1 MLWALMYFIFTPTVK
16 VLRRINGLIR
26 KTSLS
31 KELTSLVYQS
41 KEQYIKSEQNNHWT
55 EEKGYIFWLNFFYI
69 DEFLQLKIHNRIQ
82 LTFSVREY
90 TSSGAIGVNNWRTFD
105 PIKLICS
112 SIPLPVTM
120 MIFVY
125 CSNSQANLRVLDFLS
140 CESIIKTA
148 I

>member
-1 MLWALMYFIFTPTVK
+1 M
-16 VLRRINGLIR
+16 
-26 KTSLS
+26 SLS

-55 EEKGYIFWLNFFYI
+55 EEEGYIFWLHFFHI

-82 LTFSVREY
+82 LTFSVREH
-90 TSSGAIGVNNWRTFD
+90 TSSGAIGVNWRMFD
-105 PIKLICS
+105 PIKPICS

-125 CSNSQANLRVLDFLS
+125 YSNSGANLRILDFLS